1 MRMFDFSPYFRSS
14 IGFDRVFDLLESA
27 SRLDFSDSW
36 PPHDIIKTGA
46 DTYQVV
52 LAIPGFTAADLSV
65 THEGGHLVI
74 RGRKDDAQPAGE
86 FLYRGLGERTFEQR
100 FELADHIRVT
110 DASLSDGM
118 LRIGLVR
125 EVPEHLKPRQ
135 IPIQTSMLPKWTA
148 RKQLPPANSNGQG
161 DGQSWW
167 KRLTS
172 KVA

>member
-1 MRMFDFSPYFRSS
+1 MSMFDFSPYFRSS
-14 IGFDRVFDLLESA
+14 IGFDRVFDLLEST

-36 PPHDIIKTGA
+36 PPHDIIKTGP
-46 DTYQVV
+46 DTYQVA

-74 RGRKDDAQPAGE
+74 RGRKDDAPPAGE

-110 DASLSDGM
+110 DACLSDGM

-135 IPIQTSMLPKWTA
+135 IPIQTSMLPKWTD
-148 RKQLPPANSNGQG
+148 RKQLPAANTNGKSEARG
-161 DGQSWW
+161 WW
-167 KRLTS
+167 GRLTGR
-172 KVA
+172 AA